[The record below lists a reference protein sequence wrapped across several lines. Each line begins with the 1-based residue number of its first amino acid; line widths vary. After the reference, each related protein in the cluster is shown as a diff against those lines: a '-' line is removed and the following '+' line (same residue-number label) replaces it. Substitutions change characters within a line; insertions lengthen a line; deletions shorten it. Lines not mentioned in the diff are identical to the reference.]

1 MDGFPMDQ
9 KLELVCPHCDT
20 VNRVQA
26 DRLADRPVCGRCKQ
40 MLITGTPLELNA
52 ANFARHVA
60 DSDLPV
66 LVDFWAPWCG
76 PCRTMTPVISQAASE
91 LALTLRVAKLNTEAE
106 GEIATRFGIRSIP
119 TLALFQGGRE
129 IARQSG
135 AVNLP
140 TLLDWI
146 RSVLPAR

>member
-1 MDGFPMDQ
+1 MSQ
-9 KLELVCPHCDT
+9 QLKLVCPHCDT

-26 DRLADRPVCGRCKQ
+26 DRLSDRPVCGRCKQ
-40 MLITGTPLELNA
+40 MLITGAPLDLSA
-52 ANFARHVA
+52 GNFDRHVA
-60 DSDLPV
+60 QTDLPV
-66 LVDFWAPWCG
+66 LIDFLAPWCG
-76 PCRTMTPVISQAASE
+76 PCRTMTPVIAQSAGE
-91 LALTLRVAKLNTEAE
+91 LATTVRVAKLNTEAE
-106 GEIATRFGIRSIP
+106 SVIATRFGIRSIP
-119 TLALFQGGRE
+119 TLALFQRGRE

>member
-1 MDGFPMDQ
+1 MSEQ
-9 KLELVCPHCDT
+9 LKLVCPHCDT

-26 DRLADRPVCGRCKQ
+26 DRLSDRPVCGRCKQ
-40 MLITGTPLELNA
+40 MLITGAPLELSA
-52 ANFARHVA
+52 GNFDRHVA
-60 DSDLPV
+60 QTDLPV
-66 LVDFWAPWCG
+66 LIDFWAPWCG
-76 PCRTMTPVISQAASE
+76 PCRTMTPVIAQAAGE
-91 LALTLRVAKLNTEAE
+91 LATTVRVAKLNTEAE
-106 GEIATRFGIRSIP
+106 SVIATRFGIRSIP

-140 TLLDWI
+140 SLLDWI